1 VRANRQGVALIGS
14 DQLLV
19 AHDNP
24 PGDPGLGTHRD
35 PNQFHQHAPM
45 IQQNNS
51 AETAALIVEIDEL
64 AKTLERTSRTPK
76 FRARIVVP
84 HVKRLASR
92 TQALRLGASMCED
105 DQVLRTDLNRVS
117 DSLRQVRLL
126 SQVSRTDT
134 TWLATLLLIDSYL
147 GRLRPV
153 FDTAQLHPPTSQASA
168 N

>member
-1 VRANRQGVALIGS
+1 M
-14 DQLLV
+14 
-19 AHDNP
+19 P
-24 PGDPGLGTHRD
+24 E
-35 PNQFHQHAPM
+35 
-45 IQQNNS
+45 QNKL
-51 AETAALIVEIDEL
+51 AEAATLIVEVDEL
-64 AKTLERTSRTPK
+64 VKTLERTSRVPK

-84 HVKRLASR
+84 HVKRLAAR

-105 DQVLRTDLNRVS
+105 DQVLLTDLNRVA

-126 SQVSRTDT
+126 SQASRTDA